1 MHIAVLEKE
10 VIHAFAEK
18 KIQLFI
24 DGTVGMGNHA
34 KALLERHPEIETYIG
49 IDQDEEAVKQAK
61 NHLETFASKIAL
73 IHGNF
78 GEMSTFVEKKV
89 DGILLDLGVS
99 SMQLDLPD
107 RGFSF
112 QTDGPLD
119 MRMDRKARLTAKEV
133 VNRFS
138 EKKLQEIFFEL
149 EVPAPREAARLL
161 VLQRERKPIQTTK
174 QLKDAMFDWT
184 RRSSRKHNPMTLLF
198 QALRIYVNDE
208 LGVLQEALEQAFDL
222 LHPEARMVVISF
234 HSLEDRIVKNFF
246 RDKAKEKK
254 ALLITKKP
262 VEPSEEEK
270 KKNRRS
276 RSAKMRILE
285 KI

>member
-10 VIHAFAEK
+10 VLEAFK
-18 KIQLFI
+18 NKNLKIFV
-24 DGTVGMGNHA
+24 DGTVGMGHHA
-34 KALLERHPEIETYIG
+34 NALLEQHKEIEVYIG
-49 IDQDEEAVKQAK
+49 IDQDEEALKHAK
-61 NHLETFASKIAL
+61 VTLQQYGTKVAL
-73 IHGNF
+73 LHGNF
-78 GEMSTFVEKKV
+78 REISTFVAEKV

-112 QTDGPLD
+112 QKDGPLD
-119 MRMDRKARLTAKEV
+119 MRMDRNIRLTAKEMI
-133 VNRFS
+133 NRFS
-138 EKKLQEIFFEL
+138 EKKLQEIFFQL

-161 VLQRERKPIQTTK
+161 VQQRDKEPILTTK

-184 RRSSRKHNPMTLLF
+184 RRTSRKHNPMTLLF

-208 LGVLQEALEQAFDL
+208 LGALEEALQKAFL
-222 LHPEARMVVISF
+222 LLNKDARLVVLSF

-254 ALLITKKP
+254 AVVLTKKP
-262 VEPSEEEK
+262 VVPTEK
-270 KKNRRS
+270 EMQINRRS